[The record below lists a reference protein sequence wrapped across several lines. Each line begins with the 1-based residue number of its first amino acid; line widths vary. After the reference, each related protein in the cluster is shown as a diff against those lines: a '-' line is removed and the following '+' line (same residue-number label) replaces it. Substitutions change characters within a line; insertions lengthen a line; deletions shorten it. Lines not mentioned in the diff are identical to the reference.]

1 MTQKTSPFVETK
13 YGWDYGESGWNIG
26 MDEDLLKFS
35 YLFNKNIDGI
45 VSSLP
50 AVVNGTAY
58 YLTSDKRVYF
68 GADSAWYSAPI
79 PKWFTLVIKSTGQ
92 PYQFNG
98 IDLVAV
104 DSVTD
109 IDARLD
115 AVEGDISTLGTA
127 AYVDVSTLAT
137 TSQLDI
143 ASSQANGYTDTLRDD
158 LAAISSAKG
167 SSLVGNA
174 VVSVSSIYNLC
185 TFGSYRTDAIY
196 RVVSWYS
203 STNPSTMRGGGDYIY
218 VPSINKS
225 SHNGG
230 YIISPTVPITA
241 SNTST
246 PAFLAGTG
254 ETDPSGTGCL
264 VRITSGDI
272 YAEYFGLIDDV
283 SYPWNCKS
291 FNAAIKWADVVAPDI
306 SPGTVRFMDGEFRT
320 TDPVILHRPLGQT
333 GRLPGFKGAGSY
345 NSAIVKTTNNTTG
358 SAYPWL
364 DIDAAVIELPPD
376 GNNNYLSGA
385 DSGGF
390 QVRKLANDQTGYGYY
405 ATRSYFGR
413 REDMFIRGFN
423 RGFTSIDCWMGQP
436 DKIWA
441 FDCNVGFTMSGTSN
455 HGGNLYAS
463 GSREIGFDLGGLTYS
478 NLSCACDST
487 GAQGTIPKIAYK
499 LSGCHGI
506 KLTCGVEKTVGEEFN
521 ISNCFGIEI
530 NGHSFSTNP
539 STVVTQKVNVTNST
553 VKMTF
558 DWNLSMGNLSA
569 ADKLLY
575 PKLFIKDVRST
586 LDFTGCNF
594 GDTDARMPRVQDGGN
609 YLSTVEMAPHRNSD
623 GVVTHRMLLS
633 PAVYKQAIY
642 VGSSSRIKFEG
653 GLCADGAADVQFEPT
668 VPLGYA
674 VSSIGTT
681 EGTATDIGSAYNAGV
696 ASAARLKGYVS
707 GGWLYLLGPVGFQ
720 RNMVFKFFTAPL
732 A

>member
-1 MTQKTSPFVETK
+1 MTTYNTKNPVPSADARDRYDNSQVFDELMNGPAPSTPDRLGVLRQSWAGMEAAFAGSET
-13 YGWDYGESGWNIG
+13 DRAEAFQTFLANSGW
-26 MDEDLLKFS
+26 
-35 YLFNKNIDGI
+35 
-45 VSSLP
+45 SSL
-50 AVVNGTAY
+50 GAY
-58 YLTSDKRVYF
+58 GVGIQIISHSQTVDYQ
-68 GADSAWYSAPI
+68 
-79 PKWFTLVIKSTGQ
+79 GQ
-92 PYQFNG
+92 PYQ
-98 IDLVAV
+98 LKSTVPA
-104 DSVTD
+104 S
-109 IDARLD
+109 LD
-115 AVEGDISTLGTA
+115 APYVTTGNWSVEG
-127 AYVDVSTLAT
+127 V
-137 TSQLDI
+137 
-143 ASSQANGYTDTLRDD
+143 NF
-158 LAAISSAKG
+158 K
-167 SSLVGNA
+167 LVGDTPLRQELGGSTSPNGGAALIGRA
-174 VVSVSSIYNLC
+174 VVSVPSIFALC
-185 TFGSYRTDAIY
+185 QLGSYRADATY
-196 RVVSWYS
+196 SVAAWQAAAGVS
-203 STNPSTMRGGGDYIY
+203 TLRGGGNFIY
-218 VPSINKS
+218 LPTLPKAR
-225 SHNGG
+225 HNGG
-230 YIISPTVPITA
+230 YIISPTVPINSLVA
-241 SNTST
+241 ST
-246 PAFLAGTG
+246 PAFLSGTG
-254 ETDPSGTGCL
+254 ETDPSGSGCL
-264 VRITSGDI
+264 VRVTTGDI
-272 YAEYFGLIDDV
+272 YAEYFGLFEDTTY
-283 SYPWNCKS
+283 SWNCKS

-364 DIDAAVIELPPD
+364 NIDAAVIELPPD
-376 GNNNYLSGA
+376 GNNNYLGGA

-405 ATRSYFGR
+405 ALRSYFGKR
-413 REDMFIRGFN
+413 SDMFIRGFN

-436 DKIWA
+436 DKIWTL
-441 FDCNVGFTMSGTSN
+441 DCNVGFTMSGTSN
-455 HGGNLYAS
+455 HGGNLYA
-463 GSREIGFDLGGLTYS
+463 GNSREIGFDFGGLTYS
-478 NLSCACDST
+478 NLSCACDGT
-487 GAQGTIPKIAYK
+487 GSQGTVPKVAYK

-539 STVVTQKVNVTNST
+539 SSVATQKINVTNST

-609 YLSTVEMAPHRNSD
+609 YISTVEMAPHRNSD

-633 PAVYKQAIY
+633 SAMYKQAIY

-653 GLCADGAADVQFEPT
+653 GLCADGAVDVQFEPT

-674 VSSIGTT
+674 VSAIGTT
-681 EGTATDIGSAYNAGV
+681 EATATDIGSLYNSGV
-696 ASAARLKGYVS
+696 ASVARLKGYVS
-707 GGWLYLLGPVGFQ
+707 GGWLYLLGPVGLQ